1 MSNEPHK
8 PTRMALVPSIL
19 AGSAALIAAASTLYV
34 NLRYEPEATRVP
46 TVAIVAPVAGASP
59 SDASPAP
66 AAPAAPASPRVLH
79 LRLERVQVDND
90 GSAGST
96 DWTFQ
101 VSADEQPLFTVPM
114 PALNDK
120 PGQNLVRP
128 ADAAAASADVEV
140 PSTKSVSIRVSGW
153 KKRLLPGAPAELSG
167 NAWLTLGLNKTV
179 VTLKGEDPKGPQF
192 VLYFSATAP
201 SE

>member
-8 PTRMALVPSIL
+8 PTRLALVPSIL

-34 NLRYEPEATRVP
+34 NLREDPAPPAP
-46 TVAIVAPVAGASP
+46 TVAIVAP
-59 SDASPAP
+59 
-66 AAPAAPASPRVLH
+66 AAPAAGAVSPAAAPAHTAATAPRVLR

-101 VSADEQPLFTVPM
+101 VNADEQPLFTVAM

-153 KKRLLPGAPAELSG
+153 KKRLLPGAPAELGG

-192 VLYFSATAP
+192 VLYFSATAA
-201 SE
+201 E

>member
-1 MSNEPHK
+1 M
-8 PTRMALVPSIL
+8 
-19 AGSAALIAAASTLYV
+19 
-34 NLRYEPEATRVP
+34 
-46 TVAIVAPVAGASP
+46 
-59 SDASPAP
+59 
-66 AAPAAPASPRVLH
+66 
-79 LRLERVQVDND
+79 DND

-120 PGQNLVRP
+120 PGQNLARP

-140 PSTKSVSIRVSGW
+140 PSTRSVSIRVSGW

-167 NAWLTLGLNKTV
+167 NAWLTLGLDKTV

-192 VLYFSATAP
+192 VLYFSATPPA
-201 SE
+201 E